1 MEAMYLYVSAVE
13 ALAPE
18 WWRWPPL
25 GLVEAEAGSPTD
37 RVGTSTPQGLKIRHV
52 SESNSKSSNS
62 KKSDSPSTPQ
72 GFKIKRVEEG
82 GSAVPSL
89 LLPPASP
96 PSTSSLPPPAAPP
109 TASHATPARVALG
122 GWTALS
128 VEGAPARYRHGCAV
142 VGARLFVWGGRTNSG
157 RLADGLYRLDL
168 LSGRWNEIE
177 ISSTQMDISTKGNST
192 NSTNQPP
199 ELRWGHSM
207 NTYRQWI
214 VIFGGHANRRCLNDV
229 AMLDTEANTWFR
241 PSPSG
246 DLPPPRGSHAS
257 CVVSER
263 LWAFGGDWASGG
275 DAAPPLPQHAWS
287 LPLRA
292 AAAGDDCAWTLAQV
306 LDLKNCSPTTHFSHM
321 AGVVF
326 LPDVTYLIQKKQQ
339 KSKKKAREIMFFR
352 LFLNVAPPL
361 LPYVSK
367 MEFRQEEKTR
377 PPFLLAQA
385 SGTPPAPGYD
395 HTAAVCAQSVLLL
408 GGSSASGYVSLAT
421 HPFSHMSGVV
431 CPVCHRCDSK
441 QAKKQ
446 HLSPSLPTRRTTTC
460 VICPKLYSDTTKK
473 QWISEPRTSDR
484 PEIRTCDPLEF
495 RTCDLSSFE
504 TCDLPTWFLCLL
516 QVPMSQLTLF
526 HTLALQWSTVKCWGG
541 VPRPRAGHV
550 LCAVPPTGEEATQV
564 CVACAPPPTPP
575 HPP

>member
-1 MEAMYLYVSAVE
+1 MLEYPHKFRLALRFGGDGDESALCASASPSDSDKLLLYALAKQAECGSCNTPRPSFWDASIDKAKWDAWAEVGHRSKMEAMYLYVSAVE

-37 RVGTSTPQGLKIRHV
+37 HTRVGTSTPQGLKIRDV
-52 SESNSKSSNS
+52 SESGSKNSNAKN
-62 KKSDSPSTPQ
+62 SDSPSTPQ
-72 GFKIKRVEEG
+72 GFKIKRVEEAG
-82 GSAVPSL
+82 TASLPSL

-96 PSTSSLPPPAAPP
+96 PSTSSLPTPAAPP

-177 ISSTQMDISTKGNST
+177 ISTEQVDISTKG

-275 DAAPPLPQHAWS
+275 DAKPPLPQHAWS

-306 LDLKNCSPTTHFSHM
+306 FYLNDYDSPTPMSPICQ
-321 AGVVF
+321 GSF
-326 LPDVTYLIQKKQQ
+326 LPYVTYLIRKKRKQS
-339 KSKKKAREIMFFR
+339 KRNHVFPSLAKCRTPTPAMCPKWNSDEKKKH
-352 LFLNVAPPL
+352 APPL
-361 LPYVSK
+361 L
-367 MEFRQEEKTR
+367 
-377 PPFLLAQA
+377 LLSQA

-408 GGSSASGYVSLAT
+408 GGSSASGYVSLA
-421 HPFSHMSGVV
+421 PFLPYVRGRFSHMSGVV
-431 CPVCHRCDSK
+431 SPTCHRLNSK
-441 QAKKQ
+441 QAKK
-446 HLSPSLPTRRTTTC
+446 
-460 VICPKLYSDTTKK
+460 KD
-473 QWISEPRTSDR
+473 
-484 PEIRTCDPLEF
+484 
-495 RTCDLSSFE
+495 
-504 TCDLPTWFLCLL
+504 
-516 QVPMSQLTLF
+516 M
-526 HTLALQWSTVKCWGG
+526 
-541 VPRPRAGHV
+541 
-550 LCAVPPTGEEATQV
+550 
-564 CVACAPPPTPP
+564 
-575 HPP
+575 